1 MKTEEE
7 VLAAIKIL
15 AVREENVMVAGVT
28 LHKMQQDRDKPIRS
42 FGTRVRGP
50 TAVCKYLLNCDC
62 RREISYSEYILQ
74 EVVLQGLVDS
84 KI

>member
-62 RREISYSEYILQ
+62 HREISYSEYILQ
-74 EVVLQGLVDS
+74 EVVLRGLVDS

>member
-15 AVREENVMVAGVT
+15 AVREENAMVAGVT

-42 FGTRVRGP
+42 FGARVRGP
-50 TAVCKYLLNCDC
+50 TAVL
-62 RREISYSEYILQ
+62 R
-74 EVVLQGLVDS
+74 GLVDS